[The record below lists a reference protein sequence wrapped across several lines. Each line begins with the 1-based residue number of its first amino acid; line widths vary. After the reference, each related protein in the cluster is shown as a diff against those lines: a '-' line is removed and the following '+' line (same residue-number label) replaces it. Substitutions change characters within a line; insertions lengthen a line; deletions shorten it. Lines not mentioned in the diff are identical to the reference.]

1 MFAEFIEAYGMELLY
16 ALIMAVAGWLAIVA
30 KNLATK
36 YINDKTKK
44 AVAKMVV
51 RAVEQIYK
59 DLHGEEKLDKAIE
72 YMAEILTEKGISA
85 TELEV
90 RVLLEDA
97 VGEFNKVF
105 NDGSAE

>member
-1 MFAEFIEAYGMELLY
+1 MELLY
-16 ALIMAVAGWLAIVA
+16 ALITAVAGWVAIVA

-44 AVAKMVV
+44 AVAKSVV
-51 RAVEQIYK
+51 QAVEQIYK
-59 DLHGEEKLDKAIE
+59 DLHGEDKLNMAIE
-72 YMAEILTEKGISA
+72 YMAEMLTEKGITA

-97 VGEFNKVF
+97 VGEFNRVF
-105 NDGSAE
+105 NKGE

>member
-16 ALIMAVAGWLAIVA
+16 ALITAVAGWLAIVA

-44 AVAKMVV
+44 TVAKTVV
-51 RAVEQIYK
+51 QAVEQIYK
-59 DLHGEEKLDKAIE
+59 DLHGEEKLNMAIE
-72 YMAEILTEKGISA
+72 YMAEMLTVKGIKA

-105 NDGSAE
+105 GKGE

>member
-16 ALIMAVAGWLAIVA
+16 ALITAVAGWLAIVA
-30 KNLATK
+30 KNIATK
-36 YINDKTKK
+36 YINDQTKK
-44 AVAKMVV
+44 TVAKTVV
-51 RAVEQIYK
+51 QAVEQIYK
-59 DLHGEEKLDKAIE
+59 DLHGEEKLNKAIE
-72 YMAEILTEKGISA
+72 YMAEMLTEKGITA

-105 NDGSAE
+105 GKGE

>member
-1 MFAEFIEAYGMELLY
+1 MFTEFIEAYGMEIIY
-16 ALIMAVAGWLAIVA
+16 ALIMAIIGWIAVVA

-36 YINDKTKK
+36 YINDNTKK
-44 AVAKMVV
+44 AVAKSVV
-51 RAVEQIYK
+51 QAVEQIYK
-59 DLHGEEKLDKAIE
+59 DIHGEDKLNKAIE
-72 YMAEILTEKGISA
+72 YMAEMLTEKGITT

-105 NDGSAE
+105 NKGE

>member
-1 MFAEFIEAYGMELLY
+1 MFAEFIETYGMELLY
-16 ALIMAVAGWLAIVA
+16 ALITAVAGWVAIVA

-44 AVAKMVV
+44 AVAKSVV
-51 RAVEQIYK
+51 QAVEQIYK
-59 DLHGEEKLDKAIE
+59 DLHGEDKLNMAIE
-72 YMAEILTEKGISA
+72 YMAEMLTEKGITA

-97 VGEFNKVF
+97 VGEFNRVF
-105 NDGSAE
+105 NKGE